1 MVETLN
7 LYHQQLSS
15 MQYYIINQSYHAVL
29 CSVAQSRLTPGDPM
43 GCSLPGSSVHGIFPG
58 KNTGV
63 GCHFLLQT
71 FGSNT
76 HALCLLVDSLPL
88 SHQGSPILYFRDSN
102 SFPLVPKEFFFYS
115 ILYHNELTSPPDHVF
130 LGGGVLL
137 ISVSPPIF
145 RSISTHESYLN
156 PQINPI
162 ESCFMFICI
171 SHST

>member
-1 MVETLN
+1 MLYCVQLLSHVWLLETLWAVVR
-7 LYHQQLSS
+7 QAPLSMGFS
-15 MQYYIINQSYHAVL
+15 QARILEWVAISY
-29 CSVAQSRLTPGDPM
+29 SK
-43 GCSLPGSSVHGIFPG
+43 GIFP
-58 KNTGV
+58 
-63 GCHFLLQT
+63 T

-76 HALCLLVDSLPL
+76 HVLCLLVDSLPL
-88 SHQGSPILYFRDSN
+88 SHQGSPILYFRESN
-102 SFPLVPKEFFFYS
+102 SFPLLPKKFFFYS